1 MSLRL
6 PVGKALART
15 VVKSW
20 RFFWSRKDVRRLLVG
35 VRCKALVD
43 LRFFIHCLNH
53 YFFPL
58 LLLLTKRQCDMYMYS
73 LSLTYQYIYIFTS
86 IANVF
91 AV

>member
-15 VVKSW
+15 VVI
-20 RFFWSRKDVRRLLVG
+20 FVVVVGVFWSRKDVRRLLVG

-43 LRFFIHCLNH
+43 LRFFIQCLNH

-58 LLLLTKRQCDMYMYS
+58 LLLLS
-73 LSLTYQYIYIFTS
+73 
-86 IANVF
+86 ANVICICTLYR
-91 AV
+91 